1 MASVATVPMH
11 EEVHERAKDERRIKE
26 YAQDM
31 GAVLGEQQ
39 HAGNDE
45 EAQQN
50 QSRRGGKKTTLL
62 PMGGVVVQRHWC
74 CTAVRRRSPYSLPAG
89 DTRSGWSL
97 LVRQGTW

>member
-1 MASVATVPMH
+1 MASVAPVPMH
-11 EEVHERAKDERRIKE
+11 EEVHERAKEERHIKE

-50 QSRRGGKKTTLL
+50 QSRRRRKKTSF
-62 PMGGVVVQRHWC
+62 MAAGVVVQR
-74 CTAVRRRSPYSLPAG
+74 RSVCPAMRW
-89 DTRSGWSL
+89 RSH
-97 LVRQGTW
+97 